1 MKVGV
6 LMPSVIN
13 LGSLNV
19 NTPQQNSSVFVGETV
34 ITGMDTNQK
43 YNVGRAGKYGFFC
56 TFFGDVSINL
66 DGMEIADGNI
76 NDQDVKPNFNGINV

>member
-1 MKVGV
+1 
-6 LMPSVIN
+6 MPCIIS

-34 ITGMDTNQK
+34 ITGMDANQK
-43 YNVGRAGKYGFFC
+43 YNAGRAGQYGFFC
-56 TFFGDVSINL
+56 VEIANYSLNL

-76 NDQDVKPNFNGINV
+76 NDQDVKPNIVGGNV